1 MSQKIIIKISL
12 LILISSVF
20 HSCKV
25 PTVISKQENTT
36 VPDRFVN
43 SSDTVNMVSHNWR
56 TFFKDQYLVAL
67 IDTAL
72 QNNRELN
79 ITLQELEMGNN
90 EIKAREGEYLPFLR
104 LGAATV
110 ADRAGKYT
118 WDGFSEEDLKDNPER
133 GPIYI
138 GDFMAKADF
147 TWELDAWKKLRNAKK
162 AAVYRYLASVEG
174 RNFLVTNLVS
184 EIASSYFELIA
195 LDNLLGIIE
204 RNINIQ
210 SNALSLVQAE
220 KDVAKATLLA
230 VNRFQAQLIN
240 TENLQYEIRQQIIET
255 ENKINLLV
263 GRFPQHIARD
273 TSGFLN
279 KDFENIRAGVPSQL
293 LANRPDVK
301 EAMLQLEASKMDVES
316 TRANFYPSIQLK
328 AGLGLQ
334 AFNPI
339 KILNP
344 ESILYNIGGDLIAP
358 LINKNA
364 IKAEYFNA
372 NLKQIQA
379 VYQYEQSILNA
390 HIEVVNQLNAF
401 DNYSK
406 SFKTKQK
413 EVEILNN
420 SVVISN
426 ELFKAARADYIE
438 VLLTQ
443 REALESTIELM
454 EIKSKQLGSV
464 INLYKALGGG
474 WK

>member
-43 SSDTVNMVSHNWR
+43 SSDTVNMASHNWS
-56 TFFKDQYLVAL
+56 TFFKDQYLIEL

-174 RNFLVTNLVS
+174 KNFLVTNLVS

>member
-1 MSQKIIIKISL
+1 
-12 LILISSVF
+12 
-20 HSCKV
+20 
-25 PTVISKQENTT
+25 
-36 VPDRFVN
+36 
-43 SSDTVNMVSHNWR
+43 
-56 TFFKDQYLVAL
+56 
-67 IDTAL
+67 
-72 QNNRELN
+72 
-79 ITLQELEMGNN
+79 
-90 EIKAREGEYLPFLR
+90 
-104 LGAATV
+104 
-110 ADRAGKYT
+110 
-118 WDGFSEEDLKDNPER
+118 
-133 GPIYI
+133 
-138 GDFMAKADF
+138 
-147 TWELDAWKKLRNAKK
+147 
-162 AAVYRYLASVEG
+162 
-174 RNFLVTNLVS
+174 
-184 EIASSYFELIA
+184 YFELIA